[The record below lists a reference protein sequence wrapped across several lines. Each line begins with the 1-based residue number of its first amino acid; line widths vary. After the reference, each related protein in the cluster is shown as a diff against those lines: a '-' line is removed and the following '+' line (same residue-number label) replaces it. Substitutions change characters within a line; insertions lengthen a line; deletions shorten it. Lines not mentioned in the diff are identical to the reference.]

1 AHQTA
6 GPAGDAPA
14 SAAVT
19 PLLAAAAMGHM
30 KGRLHMSTLLLE
42 KGGPPL
48 ESRDPEGRTALHVA
62 SWRGHVDAVD
72 LLLKHGADPNAQ
84 DVEGRPPLHS
94 AAWTGRVDVGRRLLL
109 ASTVDINLACHQGA
123 TALSVAAQQ
132 GRADVVALLLE
143 GGADPN
149 HVDKHGRGQRRSA
162 GSRAEGPHLLID
174 GAHGRVGVTVAA
186 RPVSDLAVGQPLVGG
201 PLRPRRDEAQDLQV
215 ELQRVVGRGGRQAD
229 AGHLVR
235 RLHRQ
240 RALRHRCPHGGAA
253 VNLESAIRTPGR
265 GDCVPAP
272 LLLMRAVQPAL
283 ARTGMPSLLLS
294 CRASPFLTA

>member
-1 AHQTA
+1 VPKTLPPETLWRRSVY
-6 GPAGDAPA
+6 GTVDARQWTQRPGIPEEA
-14 SAAVT
+14 QAYDGHSALSAALLEGHGEVAELLMRRGADT
-19 PLLAAAAMGHM
+19 DVRDAEGRPLLYLLVLE
-30 KGRLHMSTLLLE
+30 GRLHMSTLLLE

-149 HVDKHGRGQRRSA
+149 HVDKHGRTPVKVARRH
-162 GSRAEGPHLLID
+162 GRAE
-174 GAHGRVGVTVAA
+174 
-186 RPVSDLAVGQPLVGG
+186 AV
-201 PLRPRRDEAQDLQV
+201 RFRK
-215 ELQRVVGRGGRQAD
+215 
-229 AGHLVR
+229 
-235 RLHRQ
+235 
-240 RALRHRCPHGGAA
+240 
-253 VNLESAIRTPGR
+253 
-265 GDCVPAP
+265 
-272 LLLMRAVQPAL
+272 
-283 ARTGMPSLLLS
+283 
-294 CRASPFLTA
+294 RASNLFPADSSECSVLKGMWKVRVSRVE

>member
-1 AHQTA
+1 GRTRVWTGRRRGADTDVR
-6 GPAGDAPA
+6 DAEGR
-14 SAAVT
+14 
-19 PLLAAAAMGHM
+19 PLLYLLVLE
-30 KGRLHMSTLLLE
+30 GRLHMSTLLLE

-149 HVDKHGRGQRRSA
+149 HVDKHGRTPVKVARRH
-162 GSRAEGPHLLID
+162 GRAEAVRLLESS
-174 GAHGRVGVTVAA
+174 GAEPRRGADSSSRQDPDLQCAGERGRPHGRCSAHRDTSGLQMKPSVIKVDHDLNVWGLFCGEQCSFA
-186 RPVSDLAVGQPLVGG
+186 RTHAVGPYL
-201 PLRPRRDEAQDLQV
+201 
-215 ELQRVVGRGGRQAD
+215 
-229 AGHLVR
+229 
-235 RLHRQ
+235 
-240 RALRHRCPHGGAA
+240 
-253 VNLESAIRTPGR
+253 
-265 GDCVPAP
+265 
-272 LLLMRAVQPAL
+272 
-283 ARTGMPSLLLS
+283 
-294 CRASPFLTA
+294 

>member
-1 AHQTA
+1 AESAPHQERRLLPVP
-6 GPAGDAPA
+6 GA
-14 SAAVT
+14 SADT
-19 PLLAAAAMGHM
+19 D
-30 KGRLHMSTLLLE
+30 GRLHMSTLLLE

-149 HVDKHGRGQRRSA
+149 HVDKHGR
-162 GSRAEGPHLLID
+162 
-174 GAHGRVGVTVAA
+174 T
-186 RPVSDLAVGQPLVGG
+186 PVKV
-201 PLRPRRDEAQDLQV
+201 
-215 ELQRVVGRGGRQAD
+215 AD

>member
-1 AHQTA
+1 AHQVFINCGWTTRTA

-94 AAWTGRVDVGRRLLL
+94 AAWTGRVDVGRR
-109 ASTVDINLACHQGA
+109 
-123 TALSVAAQQ
+123 
-132 GRADVVALLLE
+132 
-143 GGADPN
+143 ADPN
-149 HVDKHGRGQRRSA
+149 HVDKHGRTPVKVARRH
-162 GSRAEGPHLLID
+162 GRAEAVRLLESS
-174 GAHGRVGVTVAA
+174 GAEERPRCEPLPETSSHGLNCQDSSSRQDPDLQCAGERGRPHGRCSAHRDTSGLQMKPSVIKVDHDLNVWGLFCGEQCSFA
-186 RPVSDLAVGQPLVGG
+186 RTHAVGPYL
-201 PLRPRRDEAQDLQV
+201 
-215 ELQRVVGRGGRQAD
+215 
-229 AGHLVR
+229 
-235 RLHRQ
+235 
-240 RALRHRCPHGGAA
+240 
-253 VNLESAIRTPGR
+253 
-265 GDCVPAP
+265 
-272 LLLMRAVQPAL
+272 
-283 ARTGMPSLLLS
+283 
-294 CRASPFLTA
+294 